1 MKKLDSYRLLDLLF
15 MVLCTGLGILFVFLI
30 SLGYN
35 QIGNYFTEISDFPFF
50 IAFLPSFVSSF
61 IHACINFLG
70 AKKHGHNLVDLTGS
84 PAKKHHLNAFYI
96 ACGGMIISLILII
109 LLLTKVIYSED
120 YIYVLASLPMGLL
133 PYAYLLVI
141 EVINIIKSPLGVL
154 EKVLYLTCLA
164 LIGVGPL
171 VLGLAT
177 YLPGVLGWSYLGIS
191 AFPLAYVVGDAL
203 SMSKEYGNIS
213 EGDEF

>member
-1 MKKLDSYRLLDLLF
+1 MSTQAMSELIAQYFKTQPVLKAWLF
-15 MVLCTGLGILFVFLI
+15 GSFSRGEETPESDVDILVRYDENAKI
-30 SLGYN
+30 SLL
-35 QIGNYFTEISDFPFF
+35 TIS
-50 IAFLPSFVSSF
+50 
-61 IHACINFLG
+61 H
-70 AKKHGHNLVDLTGS
+70 
-84 PAKKHHLNAFYI
+84 
-96 ACGGMIISLILII
+96 M
-109 LLLTKVIYSED
+109 
-120 YIYVLASLPMGLL
+120 M
-133 PYAYLLVI
+133 
-141 EVINIIKSPLGVL
+141 GVL